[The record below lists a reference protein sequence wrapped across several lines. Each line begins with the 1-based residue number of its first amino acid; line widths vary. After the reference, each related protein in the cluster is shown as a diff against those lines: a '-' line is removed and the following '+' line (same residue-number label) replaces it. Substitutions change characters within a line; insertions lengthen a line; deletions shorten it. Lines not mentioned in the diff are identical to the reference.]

1 MESKD
6 MSGVLFPVENKQSDK
21 HPNLTGNVV
30 INNEKFYLSAWT
42 NTSKNG
48 KKYISLK
55 ANAEQKKQEP
65 QNDDIPF

>member
-1 MESKD
+1 MEDKD
-6 MSGVLFPVENKQSDK
+6 MTGVLFPGENKKTDK

>member
-1 MESKD
+1 MEDKD
-6 MSGVLFPVENKQSDK
+6 MTGVLFPVENKKTAK